1 MRDDIAQML
10 HQPYAMDSSY
20 TPTVPR
26 EKRAFEAFIAN
37 RGRLEKKARDA
48 FAHYTPPEAATL
60 PTLTADT
67 TFEEFLRLLAD
78 GRLNLLIGEAH
89 SHIASKALLKKH
101 MKALKRAGYDTLY
114 VEHLLT
120 DLHQADLDIFYRTQ
134 RMPDRLKD
142 YLRVQD
148 RGHMPSHDGND
159 TYTEVC
165 QAAAKYEIRI
175 RALDCTA
182 SYHLKGVSDE
192 AISRNEMFSYF
203 ASQVI
208 EADQLAH
215 GPHKWVALIGNAHTN
230 YNLGVPGLADT
241 LSAVS
246 LQVRDTAPELA
257 RDIHRGAWEVVD
269 SKRGT
274 NSRALRSDFLME
286 VAVAGTKQ
294 PDPTPSVSRSQL
306 THSGMFM
313 IERTGTDGPR
323 LVHKSKTG
331 DIVVTPIQVN
341 DHGLFFIDRWGKKG
355 QGFKYLQSLIDMLVD
370 DVKLTEVK

>member
-1 MRDDIAQML
+1 
-10 HQPYAMDSSY
+10 
-20 TPTVPR
+20 
-26 EKRAFEAFIAN
+26 
-37 RGRLEKKARDA
+37 
-48 FAHYTPPEAATL
+48 
-60 PTLTADT
+60 
-67 TFEEFLRLLAD
+67 
-78 GRLNLLIGEAH
+78 
-89 SHIASKALLKKH
+89 
-101 MKALKRAGYDTLY
+101 
-114 VEHLLT
+114 
-120 DLHQADLDIFYRTQ
+120 
-134 RMPDRLKD
+134 
-142 YLRVQD
+142 
-148 RGHMPSHDGND
+148 
-159 TYTEVC
+159 
-165 QAAAKYEIRI
+165 
-175 RALDCTA
+175 
-182 SYHLKGVSDE
+182 
-192 AISRNEMFSYF
+192 MFSYF

-246 LQVRDTAPELA
+246 LHVRDTAPELA

-341 DHGLFFIDRWGKKG
+341 DHGLFFIDRWGKKDE
-355 QGFKYLQSLIDMLVD
+355 GFKYLRSLIDMLVD
-370 DVKLTEVK
+370 DVKLIEVK